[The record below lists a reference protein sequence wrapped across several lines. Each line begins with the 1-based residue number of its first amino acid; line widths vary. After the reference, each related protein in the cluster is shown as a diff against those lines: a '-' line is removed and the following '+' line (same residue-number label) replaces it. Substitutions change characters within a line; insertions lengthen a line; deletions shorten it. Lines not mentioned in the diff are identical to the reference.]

1 MDKHCV
7 VVTGSTRGLGFA
19 LADAFLE
26 AGCAV
31 VVSGRT
37 ESSVGECIEKLRST
51 HPNARVTGVAADVG
65 CLEDV
70 EGLFAAATAAFGRVD
85 LWINNAGIGGHPVP
99 LVELTATEIADVV
112 AANLTGTMNGCIV
125 ALAGMQKQQTTGQI
139 FNTEGFGS
147 NGMKRNGMAIYGA
160 TKQAIRYFT
169 RSVIKEVAGGPVRVG
184 TIIPGIV
191 VSDMLAEQYRR
202 ASPRRRGLYSAFA
215 DLPETIA
222 ADLVPRLLTNQ
233 EHGAVISWLSPADM
247 VGRVLRPKYKK
258 RGLLAALDAPS
269 EDSERVGSGDL
280 GSAKS

>member
-19 LADAFLE
+19 LADAFLA

-37 ESSVGECIEKLRST
+37 ETAVGECIETLRST
-51 HPNARVTGVAADVG
+51 HPNASVAGFAADVSRI
-65 CLEDV
+65 EDV
-70 EGLFAAATAAFGRVD
+70 ECLFATATAAFGRVD
-85 LWINNAGIGGHPVP
+85 LWINNAGLGRHPAP
-99 LVELTATEIADVV
+99 LAELTATEIADVV
-112 AANLTGTMNGCIV
+112 AANLTGTMNGCVV
-125 ALAGMQKQQTTGQI
+125 ALAGMRKQQTPGQI

-147 NGMKRNGMAIYGA
+147 NGMKRNGMAVYGA

-169 RSVIKEVAGGPVRVG
+169 RSMINEVAGGPICVG

-191 VSDMLAEQYRR
+191 VSDMLADQYRA
-202 ASPRRRGLYSAFA
+202 ASPRRRELYSAFA

-222 ADLVPRLLTNQ
+222 ADLVPRLLENQ

-247 VGRVLRPKYKK
+247 IGRMLRSKYKK
-258 RGLLAALDAPS
+258 RGLLAALDIPS
-269 EDSERVGSGDL
+269 EDSERVGSGAP
-280 GSAKS
+280 GSTRS